1 MTRKFSP
8 FSGGAAGGGYSQ
20 VIPMDEFNLHLTGDI
35 HAITAAN
42 NLLAAQIDAR
52 MFHEKTQPL
61 KAFYNRLVPA
71 IKGVRKFSEIQIRRL
86 EKLGI
91 EKRDPDALTEEEI
104 ERFALLKIDP
114 STITWQR
121 VYDTNDRFLR
131 AITVGQ
137 SPTEKGYERK
147 TQ

>member
-1 MTRKFSP
+1 
-8 FSGGAAGGGYSQ
+8 
-20 VIPMDEFNLHLTGDI
+20 MDEFNLHLTGDI

-61 KAFYNRLVPA
+61 HSFYKRFVPTNTS
-71 IKGVRKFSEIQIRRL
+71 GERSFSEIQKKRL
-86 EKLGI
+86 RKLGI
-91 EKRDPDALTEEEI
+91 DETTDPDALTEEEI
-104 ERFALLKIDP
+104 KRFAFLDIDP
-114 STITWQR
+114 ETITWQR

-131 AITVGQ
+131 KITVGQ
-137 SPTEKGYERK
+137 SPTEKDHTRV

>member
-1 MTRKFSP
+1 MKR
-8 FSGGAAGGGYSQ
+8 
-20 VIPMDEFNLHLTGDI
+20 
-35 HAITAAN
+35 
-42 NLLAAQIDAR
+42 
-52 MFHEKTQPL
+52 L
-61 KAFYNRLVPA
+61 K
-71 IKGVRKFSEIQIRRL
+71 
-86 EKLGI
+86 KLGI
-91 EKRDPDALTEEEI
+91 TKTDPNELTDEEV
-104 ERFALLKIDP
+104 ERFAFLKIDP